1 MTACKMKTC
10 SKYHNS
16 LHLKTCKFDQKYI
29 NKSWILKIHFGVYPV
44 LKWEDCNKKKIDGF
58 QNQFM

>member
-10 SKYHNS
+10 SKYHNG

-44 LKWEDCNKKKIDGF
+44 LKWEDCNKKKK
-58 QNQFM
+58 